1 MAITALS
8 KSELQT
14 IRNVGSILN
23 TLAQSVGE
31 GEWNEIKYYDEFAA
45 EKVAMTQAKR
55 KQVYSEKSQ
64 IEKFL

>member
-23 TLAQSVGE
+23 TLAHSVGE
-31 GEWNEIKYYDEFAA
+31 NEWNEIRYYDEITAERAA
-45 EKVAMTQAKR
+45 STQAKR

-64 IEKFL
+64 IERLL